1 VGLAKVKKVA
11 PKVRMNLGKTECD
24 AETLQAILT
33 HRYYVM
39 TKYAKSLKAAYGE
52 ELRRLKARAG
62 TRLEDIRQFK
72 AVKRWLDRDAAQLK
86 LQEKAQ
92 LDAALSKSKALSTA
106 YALRQEL
113 VSLWQ
118 RSTATKEQLVKQLE
132 DWCRRA
138 EASGVVP
145 LQEFSRSLRCFA

>member
-1 VGLAKVKKVA
+1 
-11 PKVRMNLGKTECD
+11 
-24 AETLQAILT
+24 
-33 HRYYVM
+33 
-39 TKYAKSLKAAYGE
+39 
-52 ELRRLKARAG
+52 
-62 TRLEDIRQFK
+62 
-72 AVKRWLDRDAAQLK
+72 
-86 LQEKAQ
+86 
-92 LDAALSKSKALSTA
+92 LSTA